1 MKALRL
7 PSVVNLLGV
16 FLLARS
22 KLGQAAGEAGR
33 PSLEAERMA
42 PALTGGVG
50 LRQQRP
56 ERELRPHAHSCL
68 RSEALTLLRDSGFSW
83 DAFPS

>member
-7 PSVVNLLGV
+7 PSIVNLLGV

-22 KLGQAAGEAGR
+22 KLGQAAREAGR

-42 PALTGGVG
+42 PALTGGME

-56 ERELRPHAHSCL
+56 ERELHPHAYSCL
-68 RSEALTLLRDSGFSW
+68 RSEALALLRDSGFSW

>member
-1 MKALRL
+1 MKVLRL
-7 PSVVNLLGV
+7 PSIVNLLGV

-42 PALTGGVG
+42 RALMGEVK

-83 DAFPS
+83 DAFPL